1 MIAENR
7 PERQHYLRVTFGN
20 SLQSLLTA
28 AGIAAGFLVFFWAL
42 IALTRRKLHRAH
54 TTDTGVDDFFL
65 SVSRRTRLLL
75 LILPALFL
83 GARALELPRELARL
97 IRLGAAVSF
106 IVQTAL
112 WATGVIDFWMHRY
125 RKSRLETDPGA
136 AMTVNVFRIGA
147 VVAVWIVA
155 VLVAIGNLGF
165 DVSALIA
172 GLGIG
177 GVAVALA
184 VQNILGDLFAS
195 LSIVIDKPFVIGD
208 AISVDEHAGTVE
220 HIGLK
225 TTRLRAAGGEQLI
238 FSNGDLLKSRI
249 RNFKR
254 MTERRALLTI
264 GVSHETP
271 AETLARV
278 PLILQGIVEKRPDTR
293 FDRAHL
299 VGITPA
305 AFEIE
310 LVYFVLS
317 ADYAP
322 FADTKQAVILDL
334 VRAFSAEKIEL
345 AWQPALRM

>member
-1 MIAENR
+1 LRKTGQSGNT
-7 PERQHYLRVTFGN
+7 YLPVTFGN
-20 SLQSLLTA
+20 SPQALLTA
-28 AGIAAGFLVFFWAL
+28 AGIAAGFLLFFWAL
-42 IALTRRKLHRAH
+42 IALTRRKLRHAA
-54 TTDTGVDDFFL
+54 TTETGVDDFFL
-65 SVSRRTRLLL
+65 LVSRRTKLLL
-75 LILPALFL
+75 LILPALLL
-83 GARALELPRELARL
+83 GARALELPKELARL
-97 IRLGAAVSF
+97 LRLGAILSF
-106 IVQTAL
+106 VIQTAL
-112 WATGVIDFWMHRY
+112 WASGVIDFWIHRY
-125 RKSRLETDPGA
+125 RKSRMETDPGA
-136 AMTVNVFRIGA
+136 VMTVNVFRIGA
-147 VVAVWIVA
+147 IVAVWLVA
-155 VLVAIGNLGF
+155 ALVAIGNLGF

-225 TTRLRAAGGEQLI
+225 TTRIRAAGGEQLI

-254 MTERRALLTI
+254 MTERRALMTI
-264 GVSHETP
+264 GLSHETS
-271 AETLARV
+271 AEKLERV
-278 PLILQGIVEKRPDTR
+278 PLILRAIVEKQPRTR

-299 VGITPA
+299 VNITAA

-310 LVYFVLS
+310 LVFFVLS
-317 ADYAP
+317 AEYGP

-334 VRAFSAEKIEL
+334 VRAFSAEKIDL
-345 AWQPALRM
+345 AWQPVLRM